1 MSAFEQC
8 LLLHIV
14 QCLLLCCK
22 WRRLLAER
30 ERRRGAVARGK
41 EERGGGVGEL
51 HAAGCYLPMTKSRKK
66 KAAAMPGMLPR
77 RLKMLKMMRN
87 KRILSYTSTMQLV

>member
-1 MSAFEQC
+1 MF
-8 LLLHIV
+8 IV
-14 QCLLLCCK
+14 TYCTVFIVVLQVAA
-22 WRRLLAER
+22 LAER

-51 HAAGCYLPMTKSRKK
+51 NAAGCYLPMTKSRKK

-77 RLKMLKMMRN
+77 RLRMLKEKRN
-87 KRILSYTSTMQLV
+87 ARILPTFSKSTMQLV